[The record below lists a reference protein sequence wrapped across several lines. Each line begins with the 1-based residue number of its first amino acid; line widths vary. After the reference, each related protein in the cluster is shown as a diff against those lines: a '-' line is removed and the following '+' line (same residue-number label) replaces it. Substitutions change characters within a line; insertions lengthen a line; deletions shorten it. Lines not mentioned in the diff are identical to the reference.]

1 MTLRTLLATV
11 LTFGM
16 GAGALMLWPEPGYE
30 RVLPRAEAASPALD
44 QAPDRARV
52 MPAAAAACSPALPA
66 PKPQP
71 EI

>member
-11 LTFGM
+11 LTLGM
-16 GAGALMLWPEPGYE
+16 GAGAVMLWPEPGYE

-44 QAPDRARV
+44 QAPALARV
-52 MPAAAAACSPALPA
+52 MPAAASCSSALPA